1 MISRILNSMSNY
13 EGGMMQNVSAM
24 SKDDEEALKA
34 QQANVRFYINVY
46 LLFFTRFDYFLNAFP
61 LNYKFS

>member
-24 SKDDEEALKA
+24 GKDDEEALKA
-34 QQANVRFYINVY
+34 QQANVSNQQHNIVSV
-46 LLFFTRFDYFLNAFP
+46 FP
-61 LNYKFS
+61 L